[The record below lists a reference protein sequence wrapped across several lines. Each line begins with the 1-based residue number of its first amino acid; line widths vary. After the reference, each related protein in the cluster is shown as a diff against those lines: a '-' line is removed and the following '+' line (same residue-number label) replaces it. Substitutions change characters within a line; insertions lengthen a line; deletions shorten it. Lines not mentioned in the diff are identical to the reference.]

1 MDVQTLGIT
10 VLWTFLYGYLIVASI
25 DFGAGFYA
33 FYSKYTK
40 RDHLTNRLILRY
52 LSPVW
57 EVTNVFF
64 VFFFVGLVGFFPDS
78 AYYFGTALLVP
89 ASIVLVLIAI
99 RGSFYAFANYGSNDS
114 MFYTFLYGATGLLIP
129 AAMSTTLT
137 ISQGGFIRKTNDTV
151 EFLGTKLFSNFYS
164 WTVVALAIVSVLYI
178 SAMFL
183 LFYADKAKDEGATPL
198 IRKWALFWSG
208 PTILVCAL
216 VFFGLKNQAAWHY
229 ENILNG
235 NWWWFAASF
244 LFFLIAVTLVYMKKN
259 YGIAF
264 VAVML
269 QYAVAWFGYGYTH
282 LPYILYPYI
291 DINKAVVNETMASA
305 LVVVFIF
312 GLLLLIPALYLILR
326 LFLFDNDYVRGK
338 SSK

>member
-1 MDVQTLGIT
+1 
-10 VLWTFLYGYLIVASI
+10 
-25 DFGAGFYA
+25 
-33 FYSKYTK
+33 
-40 RDHLTNRLILRY
+40 
-52 LSPVW
+52 
-57 EVTNVFF
+57 
-64 VFFFVGLVGFFPDS
+64 
-78 AYYFGTALLVP
+78 
-89 ASIVLVLIAI
+89 
-99 RGSFYAFANYGSNDS
+99 
-114 MFYTFLYGATGLLIP
+114 
-129 AAMSTTLT
+129 
-137 ISQGGFIRKTNDTV
+137 
-151 EFLGTKLFSNFYS
+151 
-164 WTVVALAIVSVLYI
+164 
-178 SAMFL
+178 MFL